1 MVKYRI
7 IPKLLLKG
15 GRNVK
20 GVRFEDLRDTGHP
33 VSNAKIFE
41 AMDVDELIFLDI
53 EASTEGRGTLIR
65 TIEKASEEIFMPFC
79 VGGGVRSVADI
90 RELLNSGADKVSIN
104 TALLETPDLAER
116 AASQFGSQCVVAAVD
131 YREEGGR
138 ARVYTHGGRQATDRE
153 AFDHACE
160 MVRRGAG
167 EILLTS
173 IDRDGTREGYDIE
186 LLRRVA
192 DAVEVPVIA
201 SGGAGSLQHLADAIE
216 LGHASAVSVGSLF
229 NFTDQS
235 PIKARAFMR
244 VRGIEVRSDL

>member
-1 MVKYRI
+1 MVKFRI
-7 IPKLLLKG
+7 IPKLLLQN

-20 GVRFEDLRDTGHP
+20 GTKFTQMRDTGNP

-53 EASTEGRGTLIR
+53 DASVDGRGTLIK

-79 VGGGVRSVADI
+79 VGGGIRAVSDI
-90 RELLNSGADKVSIN
+90 RDLLNSGADKVSIN
-104 TALLETPDLAER
+104 SALVTEPGLVESGVSL
-116 AASQFGSQCVVAAVD
+116 FGSQCIVASID
-131 YREEGGR
+131 YRMEGGR
-138 ARVYTHGGRQATDRE
+138 ARVYIRGGTEATDLE
-153 AFDHACE
+153 AFEHATD

-173 IDRDGTREGYDIE
+173 IDRDGTMEGYDIE
-186 LLRRVA
+186 MIRRVA
-192 DAVEVPVIA
+192 DAVEVPVVA
-201 SGGAGSLQHLADAIE
+201 SGGAGTLQHLADAIH
-216 LGHASAVSVGSLF
+216 LGHASAVSIGSLF

-244 VRGIEVRSDL
+244 VQGIHVRADL